1 MRNFFLIKHHLP
13 GLLGVYQ
20 ENPRQKRDLP
30 DTRTVP
36 CPFSVLAG
44 RHDGDVI
51 CLRRRAVNI
60 QHSSMQSAYSTS
72 NLPPLRGAW
81 SGADNPSSRYQSS
94 RFCLSTRGRVGPYKD
109 RKALLSE
116 PVAASCEDEQRCL
129 CSTVGF
135 CDSALLPQHTTCGL
149 HGSAKSCAT

>member
-1 MRNFFLIKHHLP
+1 MRNFFLIKHHLQ

-20 ENPRQKRDLP
+20 ENLRQKRDLP

-36 CPFSVLAG
+36 CPFSALAG

-72 NLPPLRGAW
+72 NLPPLSGAG
-81 SGADNPSSRYQSS
+81 SGADNPASQPQPP
-94 RFCLSTRGRVGPYKD
+94 RFSLSTRRSVIPDKTE
-109 RKALLSE
+109 KEMLPE
-116 PVAASCEDEQRCL
+116 P
-129 CSTVGF
+129 
-135 CDSALLPQHTTCGL
+135 
-149 HGSAKSCAT
+149 

>member
-1 MRNFFLIKHHLP
+1 MRNFFLIKHHLQ

-36 CPFSVLAG
+36 CPFSALAG

-72 NLPPLRGAW
+72 NLPPL
-81 SGADNPSSRYQSS
+81 SGAGSGTDNPS
-94 RFCLSTRGRVGPYKD
+94 
-109 RKALLSE
+109 
-116 PVAASCEDEQRCL
+116 
-129 CSTVGF
+129 
-135 CDSALLPQHTTCGL
+135 
-149 HGSAKSCAT
+149 